1 MTDTVTEERTDEEP
15 ARKTWLN
22 RLRERA
28 TDNRLARLVEVLAV
42 LPLIATV
49 LDILK
54 APKLQYTDYWYV
66 LLRITNPDGSLHLAG
81 MRVLQNEH
89 PLMLPGFLYW
99 LDARLAGGDNRIL
112 GLLVVVIAAAT
123 ILLLRTALPKTLPPL
138 FRAGLVVG
146 ASALVFSPH
155 GLHNFVRAMSGSAW
169 LTANLLVV
177 VALLLAYHR
186 KWWPAWIVGVLA
198 CMSYG
203 TAFAVW
209 PAFALMATIGKE
221 KLWRRL
227 LPLGVGVLVVITWM
241 ALKPAVDPGGSPAND
256 AASFLYTLFAVI
268 GHLWTGE
275 SAGFAV
281 FAGVLVVGIYC
292 WLMTNPVARSPRLRF
307 WWALAVHAFLA
318 SAMIAAARIDFGAD
332 FGLSSRYTSL
342 SVLMAIPAMVLVAV
356 VVHQAGARARHA
368 WLAAVLV
375 GILGFTL
382 GSPTASTIRS
392 QNAEHSLQAFA
403 LRAGLGDAYG
413 AILPPAA
420 ELVPRLE
427 AMDHYPFNDDFTL
440 GCGGPEFGD
449 SLDLD
454 EMTPLPPA
462 DERNPRSP
470 AGSVDDIEAKNTAS
484 VIRGWATGVDDPVR
498 CAVVVDTEGRITGGG
513 LTHISR
519 PDVTSKLAG
528 ISADVGYAVIAP
540 AAEVDRVVIILESGA
555 MRWLTPTPPE
565 VAE

>member
-1 MTDTVTEERTDEEP
+1 MTDTITTEEPTDEEP
-15 ARKTWLN
+15 ERETWLS

-28 TDNRLARLVEVLAV
+28 TDKRLARLVEVLAV

-66 LLRITNPDGSLHLAG
+66 LLRITDPDGSLHLPG

-99 LDARLAGGDNRIL
+99 LDARFAGGDNRIL
-112 GLLVVVIAAAT
+112 GLLVVAIAAAT

-177 VALLLAYHR
+177 AALLLAYHR

-292 WLMTNPVARSPRLRF
+292 WLVTNPVTRSPRLRF

-342 SVLMAIPAMVLVAV
+342 SVLMAVPAMVLVAV
-356 VVHQAGARARHA
+356 VVQQAGARAQHA

-392 QNAEHSLQAFA
+392 QNAEHPLQAFA

-413 AILPPAA
+413 AVLPPAKD
-420 ELVPRLE
+420 LVPRLE

-454 EMTPLPPA
+454 EMTPLPPN
-462 DERNPRSP
+462 R
-470 AGSVDDIEAKNTAS
+470 
-484 VIRGWATGVDDPVR
+484 
-498 CAVVVDTEGRITGGG
+498 
-513 LTHISR
+513 
-519 PDVTSKLAG
+519 
-528 ISADVGYAVIAP
+528 
-540 AAEVDRVVIILESGA
+540 
-555 MRWLTPTPPE
+555 
-565 VAE
+565 

>member
-1 MTDTVTEERTDEEP
+1 VTEEQPDSEP
-15 ARKTWLN
+15 RRSEAWLA

-66 LLRITNPDGSLHLAG
+66 LLRITNPDGSLHLPG

-99 LDARLAGGDNRIL
+99 LDARFAGGDNRIL

-177 VALLLAYHR
+177 AALLLAYHR

-292 WLMTNPVARSPRLRF
+292 WLVTNPVARSPRLRF

-356 VVHQAGARARHA
+356 VVHQAGARAQHA

-392 QNAEHSLQAFA
+392 QNAEHPLQAFA

-413 AILPPAA
+413 AVLPPAKD
-420 ELVPRLE
+420 LVPRLE

-470 AGSVDDIEAKNTAS
+470 AGSVDDIEPKNTAS

-498 CAVVVDTEGRITGGG
+498 CAVVVDAEGRITGGG

-519 PDVTSKLAG
+519 PDVTAKLSG
-528 ISADVGYAVIAP
+528 IPADVGYAVIAP

-555 MRWLTPTPPE
+555 MRWLAPTPPE